1 MSTGERDEGEFVRAL
16 ARGLQVI
23 ECFEGER
30 WPISLS
36 EVARRTNLARG
47 SARRLLLTLQQLGYV
62 DSVDGR
68 FFLRA
73 RTLRLGHAYLTS
85 SPLGGSAED
94 VLRALADQVDES
106 CSLSELDGD
115 EIVYLARVT
124 SRRLIRD
131 YIEIGRRMPAYPT
144 SMGRVLLSG
153 LPDEAFE
160 RYLAR
165 VEMRPLTARTTTDR
179 DALRRI
185 VQDARVR
192 GWSVSDE
199 EIEMGRRAI
208 AVPVRS
214 RGGRIIAALNVSA
227 ASARYSCDEM
237 AAKFLS
243 LMREAADEL
252 ARTMAW
258 SSDRLR

>member
-1 MSTGERDEGEFVRAL
+1 MSTEQADEGEFVRAL

-36 EVARRTNLARG
+36 EVARRTKLARG

-85 SPLGGSAED
+85 SPLGSRAEE

-106 CSLSELDGD
+106 CSLAELDGD
-115 EIVYLARVT
+115 DIVYLARVS

-131 YIEIGRRMPAYPT
+131 FVEIGRRMPAYPT

-153 LPDEAFE
+153 LPDGEVDLYLE
-160 RYLAR
+160 RG
-165 VEMRPLTARTTTDR
+165 EIRPLTPHTVTDR
-179 DALRRI
+179 SVLRRI
-185 VQDARVR
+185 VQETRIN
-192 GWSVSDE
+192 GWAVSDE
-199 EIEMGRRAI
+199 EFEIGRRAI

-214 RGGRIIAALNVSA
+214 RDGKVIAALNVSA
-227 ASARYSCDEM
+227 ASGRYSCDEM
-237 AAKFLS
+237 AARFLS
-243 LMREAADEL
+243 AMREAADEL
-252 ARTMAW
+252 ARMMVW